1 MIRTE
6 VTIGHP
12 AGIHAR
18 VAAQAVLLASGHSA
32 SVFLRSS
39 RGTAS
44 LLTRL
49 ADLLRLDVREGAV
62 VEILADGPDEVEA
75 LHEVATF
82 LTSSTNDPAPHTAS
96 DEGND

>member
-18 VAAQAVLLASGHSA
+18 VAAQAVLRASGHSA

-44 LLTRL
+44 LTRL
-49 ADLLRLDVREGAV
+49 ADLLRLDVREGDI

-75 LHEVATF
+75 LHEVGTF
-82 LTSSTNDPAPHTAS
+82 LRSATNDPTPHTAL

>member
-18 VAAQAVLLASGHSA
+18 VAAQAVLLACGHSA

-44 LLTRL
+44 LTRL

-82 LTSSTNDPAPHTAS
+82 LTPAANDPTPHPAS
-96 DEGND
+96 NAGND

>member
-1 MIRTE
+1 MPGWPHTPYYWP
-6 VTIGHP
+6 P
-12 AGIHAR
+12 ATR
-18 VAAQAVLLASGHSA
+18 PVY
-32 SVFLRSS
+32 FLRSS

-44 LLTRL
+44 LTRL
-49 ADLLRLDVREGAV
+49 ADLLRLDVREDAV

>member
-18 VAAQAVLLASGHSA
+18 VAAHAVLLASGHSA

-44 LLTRL
+44 LTRL
-49 ADLLRLDVREGAV
+49 ADLLRLDVR
-62 VEILADGPDEVEA
+62 
-75 LHEVATF
+75 
-82 LTSSTNDPAPHTAS
+82 
-96 DEGND
+96 

>member
-18 VAAQAVLLASGHSA
+18 VAAHAVLLASGHSA

-44 LLTRL
+44 LTRL
-49 ADLLRLDVREGAV
+49 ADLLRLDVREDAV

-75 LHEVATF
+75 LH
-82 LTSSTNDPAPHTAS
+82 
-96 DEGND
+96 

>member
-18 VAAQAVLLASGHSA
+18 VAAHAVLLASGHSA

-39 RGTAS
+39 RGTVS
-44 LLTRL
+44 LTRL
-49 ADLLRLDVREGAV
+49 ADLLRLDVREDAV

>member
-1 MIRTE
+1 MPGWLHRPYYWP
-6 VTIGHP
+6 P
-12 AGIHAR
+12 ATR
-18 VAAQAVLLASGHSA
+18 P
-32 SVFLRSS
+32 VFSCDPH
-39 RGTAS
+39 
-44 LLTRL
+44 
-49 ADLLRLDVREGAV
+49 ADLLRLDVREDAV